1 MTVKVG
7 IAYTIYRWE
16 EKELT
21 RAFRE
26 RGAEVRLFH
35 LEEEPIAVGVRDQH
49 RIDICIQR
57 SIVRPLAPAVSA
69 AIESQGIRV
78 VNRSVAT
85 LIAQDKAVSLSI
97 LSSKGIPVPR
107 TYVAYGLGSILE
119 AAKLIGY
126 PLVYKP
132 SQGSWGRL
140 VSLVKD
146 EEILRTL
153 YEHREAIQDPRAR
166 VGLVQE
172 LVDKGD
178 RDIRALVVGSRVV
191 GAMYRVG
198 EFVTNYARGS
208 EVVAVKLPPEVEDLA
223 VRAAE
228 ALGLEIAGV
237 DIFEKRSGG
246 YIVNEV
252 NPVPEFKGVAAA
264 TGIDIAGI
272 IANYIISLVRR

>member
-1 MTVKVG
+1 MRVG

-21 RAFRE
+21 RALRE
-26 RGAEVRLFH
+26 RGAEVRLVH
-35 LEEEPIAVGVRDQH
+35 LEEQPIAIGSEGQD
-49 RIDICIQR
+49 RIDIYIQR

-78 VNRSVAT
+78 VNRSIAT

-97 LSSKGIPVPR
+97 LSSKGIPVPK
-107 TYVAYGLGSILE
+107 TYIAYGLGSILE

-140 VSLVKD
+140 VSLIKD
-146 EEILRTL
+146 EEMLRTI
-153 YEHREAIQDPRAR
+153 YEHREVIQDPRAR

-191 GAMYRVG
+191 GAMYRIG
-198 EFVTNYARGS
+198 GFVTNYARGS
-208 EVVAVKLPPEVEDLA
+208 EVVAAKLSPEVEDLA

-237 DIFEKRSGG
+237 DIFERRSGG
-246 YIVNEV
+246 YLVNEV
-252 NPVPEFKGVAAA
+252 NPVPEFKGVATA
-264 TGIDIAGI
+264 TGIDVAGI
-272 IANYIISLVRR
+272 IAEYIISLVRR